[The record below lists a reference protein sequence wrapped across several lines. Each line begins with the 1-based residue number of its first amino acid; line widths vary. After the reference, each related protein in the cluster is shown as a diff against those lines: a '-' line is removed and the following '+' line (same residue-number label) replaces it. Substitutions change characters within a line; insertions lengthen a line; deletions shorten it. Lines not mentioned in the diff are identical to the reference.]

1 MHTVLIAD
9 IGATTSRYAVVGLD
23 GRPDRVVTL
32 ANDTV
37 SGVDGGIARYLE
49 LSKVRPTA
57 AVLGIA
63 GPIDGDA
70 IALTN
75 RDWRFKLGDL
85 ASRFGLSSVR
95 AINDFEAVAWSLEL
109 VGDGD
114 VRTLGPT
121 AGDAHGAKVV
131 FGPGT
136 GLGVAALVP
145 TVSGWHV
152 VATEGGHVLFGPCCD
167 EEEPVFARLRRECG
181 SVSAETVLSGP
192 GLERL
197 HRALHGPGEPLTAE
211 VIAKC
216 ARDGQGPACA
226 TVDLFVRLLGRFAGD
241 VALTFK
247 ATGGIYIAG
256 GVAQRIQQL
265 LDAEAFRQ
273 AFEAHPPYQ
282 HLLRAIPT
290 TLITLEQPGL
300 LGCAVVAAH
309 MLQPAE

>member
-37 SGVDGGIARYLE
+37 SGVEGGIARYLE
-49 LSKVRPTA
+49 LARVHPTA

-63 GPIDGDA
+63 GPIDGDE

-75 RDWRFKLGDL
+75 RDWRFKLGEL
-85 ASRFGLSSVR
+85 ASRFGLSAVR
-95 AINDFEAVAWSLEL
+95 AINDFEAVAWCLDRVDAEDL
-109 VGDGD
+109 
-114 VRTLGPT
+114 RALGP
-121 AGDAHGAKVV
+121 AVPSGHGAKVV

-152 VATEGGHVLFGPCCD
+152 VATEGGHVLFGPSCPA
-167 EEEPVFARLRRECG
+167 EEPVFARVREECG
-181 SVSAETVLSGP
+181 SVSAEAVLSGP

-197 HRALHGPGEPLTAE
+197 HRALHGNGEPLTAE
-211 VIAKC
+211 LIAKG
-216 ARDGQGPACA
+216 ARDAQGPACE
-226 TVDLFVRLLGRFAGD
+226 TVALFVRLLGRFAGD
-241 VALTFK
+241 LALTFK
-247 ATGGIYIAG
+247 ATGGVFIAG

-265 LDAEAFRQ
+265 LDAQAFRT
-273 AFEAHPPYQ
+273 AFEQHPPYQ
-282 HLLRAIPT
+282 ALLRRVPT
-290 TLITLEQPGL
+290 TLITLEEPGL
-300 LGCAVVAAH
+300 LGCAVVATH
-309 MLQPAE
+309 MLRPAA